1 MSDAHM
7 AAGIRC
13 PLRWQLRWQ
22 LRYRLRWSA
31 VRGFT
36 LIELIVVMAIIGVLL
51 TISLPRYFQSVDRSA
66 EVTLKHNLNIM
77 RDAIDKFHGDT
88 ARWPRTLQELVDRR
102 YLRSLPVDPIT
113 GVPDTWIAVPPPAD
127 AVGESAGVREVRSG
141 ATGNGLDGTPYS
153 QW

>member
-1 MSDAHM
+1 M

-66 EVTLKHNLNIM
+66 EVTLKHNLNTM

-88 ARWPRTLQELVDRR
+88 ARWP
-102 YLRSLPVDPIT
+102 
-113 GVPDTWIAVPPPAD
+113 
-127 AVGESAGVREVRSG
+127 
-141 ATGNGLDGTPYS
+141 
-153 QW
+153 